1 MQSNAL
7 LTRERDLIKA
17 KLDSMRKSEL
27 AKEDLRAAAEAL
39 SKTHIAQLVRARM
52 HATAE
57 VLAHHSPMFWG
68 DCGAG
73 DPPGRV

>member
-52 HATAE
+52 HAAAE
-57 VLAHHSPMFWG
+57 Y
-68 DCGAG
+68 
-73 DPPGRV
+73 